1 MYRGVALVQNV
12 LDVLVLCT
20 LPYALRTSEYAF
32 TRLYAFSTSDYISY
46 SESHSESYLSFAPN
60 TYKNMPFSLGMTS
73 HSSAQHF
80 LAVPSLYGPQPC
92 LAKNIFW
99 G

>member
-1 MYRGVALVQNV
+1 
-12 LDVLVLCT
+12 
-20 LPYALRTSEYAF
+20 
-32 TRLYAFSTSDYISY
+32 
-46 SESHSESYLSFAPN
+46 LSFAPN